1 MLAVLSISI
10 SGLEFADAP
19 GFVDAAISH
28 VPTTF
33 GKLVFLGNLLDDRAS
48 PGRGKV
54 AKPGIEAA
62 VVRKHQDTFTAW
74 LALPLRD
81 QTMEVAE
88 YLAGDAAGERVRIRQ
103 MVHAWNLETPW
114 DKLIPST
121 ASGAE
126 RQLFAANFGETLALI
141 QRGLDPSE
149 SPLDG

>member
-19 GFVDAAISH
+19 GFVEAAISH

-33 GKLVFLGNLLDDRAS
+33 GKLVLLANMAS
-48 PGRGKV
+48 PGRVKV

-62 VVRKHQDTFTAW
+62 VERKHQDTFTAW

-81 QTMEVAE
+81 QTMEVAD
-88 YLAGDAAGERVRIRQ
+88 YFAGDAAGERVRIKQ
-103 MVHAWNLETPW
+103 MVHAWTRETPW
-114 DKLIPST
+114 DKLIPET
-121 ASGAE
+121 ASCAE
-126 RQLFAANFGETLALI
+126 RELFATNFGETLALL

-149 SPLDG
+149 SPLEG